1 MSRWSCRP
9 RCRPEETGRF
19 SIYLLAQE
27 IPSDE
32 LSRFDLGQL
41 ALQEQPVL
49 TDEGIL
55 AYSSSTHEL
64 ELTDAAY
71 QRIKALFVT
80 PVKVSGLPFVVC
92 VGAQRIY
99 AGAFWTPLSSLSYD
113 GVVILQPLS
122 TDTKHIQI
130 ELGYPAPEA
139 FTGND
144 PRADPRITHAL
155 EAAGK
160 FKWNYFNLW

>member
-1 MSRWSCRP
+1 
-9 RCRPEETGRF
+9 
-19 SIYLLAQE
+19 
-27 IPSDE
+27 
-32 LSRFDLGQL
+32 
-41 ALQEQPVL
+41 
-49 TDEGIL
+49 
-55 AYSSSTHEL
+55 L

-71 QRIKALFVT
+71 RRIQALFVT

-92 VGAQRIY
+92 VGAERIY
-99 AGAFWTPLSSLSYD
+99 TGAFWTPLSSLSYD

-155 EAAGK
+155 EVAGK
-160 FKWNYFNLW
+160 FK